1 MPRPGEIHCCLVS
14 TATAAIL
21 PVLSAQVIIL
31 IDALDEADPTEQQ
44 KPGFSGCV
52 MAAGNKALRLLVTCF
67 AAKLPKNIR

>member
-1 MPRPGEIHCCLVS
+1 LFSTYCHCCDI
-14 TATAAIL
+14 A
-21 PVLSAQVIIL
+21 VLTSQVIIL
-31 IDALDEADPTEQQ
+31 IDALDEADPPEQQ

>member
-1 MPRPGEIHCCLVS
+1 M
-14 TATAAIL
+14 